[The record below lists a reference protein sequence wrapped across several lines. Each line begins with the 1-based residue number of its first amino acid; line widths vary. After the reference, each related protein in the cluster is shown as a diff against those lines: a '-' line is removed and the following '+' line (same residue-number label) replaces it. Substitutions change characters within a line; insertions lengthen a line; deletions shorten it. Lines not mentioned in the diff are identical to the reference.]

1 MSEKDDD
8 MGPLDYFLRVLV
20 NIIMA
25 MVLGSLMIGLLGLL
39 VAGQEGFVNGMVWG
53 AAFGILGGLA
63 VTSTF
68 DSLAFWNGFF
78 SRFNKSKF
86 EETPDDRK

>member
-1 MSEKDDD
+1 MSTAN
-8 MGPLDYFLRVLV
+8 PLNEAVLEWKGKERPMRNLYCLFYV
-20 NIIMA
+20 
-25 MVLGSLMIGLLGLL
+25 GLL
-39 VAGQEGFVNGMVWG
+39 VAGQEGLVNGMVWG

-86 EETPDDRK
+86 EDTPDDRK